1 MNKTVNK
8 KIEDALLDFYLEADK
23 NIIEEII
30 QEDINDIEEYK
41 KKRNKLLFMIKAKPR
56 NRLMMH

>member
-23 NIIEEII
+23 NII
-30 QEDINDIEEYK
+30 D
-41 KKRNKLLFMIKAKPR
+41 RGV
-56 NRLMMH
+56 

>member
-41 KKRNKLLFMIKAKPR
+41 RKEINSYL
-56 NRLMMH
+56 

>member
-30 QEDINDIEEYK
+30 QEDILAIIKDKNLIDIIEQIEK
-41 KKRNKLLFMIKAKPR
+41 HEAE
-56 NRLMMH
+56 